1 MKKDN
6 RKKTNSVNKAEIRK
20 DNLGNLDFKNIQQ
33 NEIPPNDKKQNVFK
47 NIIIT
52 VITIFLILIIIKIID
67 DYTGWGDIEKVIKKN
82 IDMADKNAIY
92 KRYDSAIKIYE
103 NILKK
108 WKDNPKYA
116 DLIKQVRLNLA
127 KTYKEANENIQAIQ
141 LFKELLEE
149 YKTSNRDMYAWILLE
164 IGETYNNMYN
174 TQDAIKTYQ
183 IIIDEFANSDWEAE
197 AIFGI
202 AESYKIAGKN
212 DVALKYYQQIVNKY
226 KNGFL
231 SAEALTNIA
240 QIYERQ
246 GKEKEAIKIYKKI
259 MNEFPEIV
267 TEYAK
272 LRYNTLNEKLKNK

>member
-1 MKKDN
+1 MKKYAKN
-6 RKKTNSVNKAEIRK
+6 KKNSANNSQKEFPGNNLNQSAQQISEITVKKNTN
-20 DNLGNLDFKNIQQ
+20 LFKNI
-33 NEIPPNDKKQNVFK
+33 V
-47 NIIIT
+47 IILISA
-52 VITIFLILIIIKIID
+52 FLIFILIKIID
-67 DYTGWGDIEKVIKKN
+67 DYTGWGNLEKVIKRN
-82 IDMADKNAIY
+82 MDIADKYAIY
-92 KRYDSAIKIYE
+92 KKYDSAIRIYK

-108 WKDNPKYA
+108 WKNNVKYA
-116 DLIKQVRLNLA
+116 ELIKQVRLNLA
-127 KTYKEANENIQAIQ
+127 KTYKEANENIEAIE

-174 TQDAIKTYQ
+174 TQEAIKTYEL
-183 IIIDEFANSDWEAE
+183 IINEFADTDWEAE

-212 DVALKYYQQIVNKY
+212 NIALKYYQQIVNKY

-231 SAEALTNIA
+231 SAEALTNMA

-246 GKEKEAIKIYKKI
+246 GKEKEALRIYQKII
-259 MNEFPEIV
+259 NEFPEII

-272 LRYNTLNEKLKNK
+272 LRYNILNEKLKK